1 MTLTG
6 KTLPRTVAALA
17 VVLLAAPWATGQ
29 AIVSS
34 GESFI
39 EARLVPGRAEPDGTR
54 VAGLVIELAPEWKTY
69 WRSPGAAGI
78 PPGFDWSKS
87 ANLAAAEVLWPR
99 PDVFE
104 SFGIATLGYAEK
116 VVFPVRLTPADPA
129 RPIAVRLGLSLG
141 VCRDLCVLEETELSA
156 DIAPGAP
163 EEGAGLVAAAE
174 ASVPRPAAALGLTEA
189 VCRIEGTGAK
199 RRFGATLV
207 FDRPLEDARVLLE
220 GPDLVWFNDVRTE
233 AGPGTGRLRVGA
245 EVSLLDESAWLG
257 RSDIRMTV
265 LAADF
270 AADIRGCAAPQG

>member
-1 MTLTG
+1 MLTG
-6 KTLPRTVAALA
+6 RMLPRAVAALA
-17 VVLLAAPWATGQ
+17 LALLAAPWAAAQ

-54 VAGLVIELAPEWKTY
+54 MAGLVIDLAPEWKTY
-69 WRSPGAAGI
+69 WRSPGGAGI
-78 PPGFDWSKS
+78 PPEFDWSGS

-104 SFGIATLGYAEK
+104 SFGIETLGYSEN
-116 VVFPVRLTPADPA
+116 VVFPIRLTPADPA

-174 ASVPRPAAALGLTEA
+174 ASVPRPAAELGLTEA
-189 VCRIEGTGAK
+189 VCRIEGAGAK
-199 RRFGATLV
+199 RRFGATLA
-207 FDRPLEDARVLLE
+207 FGRPLEDARVVLE
-220 GPDLVWFNDVRTE
+220 GPGLVWFDDVRTE
-233 AGPGTGRLRVGA
+233 AAPGSGLLSVGA
-245 EVSLLDESAWLG
+245 EVSLLDETAWLG

-265 LAADF
+265 LAAGF
-270 AADIRGCAAPQG
+270 AADIQGCAAPRG